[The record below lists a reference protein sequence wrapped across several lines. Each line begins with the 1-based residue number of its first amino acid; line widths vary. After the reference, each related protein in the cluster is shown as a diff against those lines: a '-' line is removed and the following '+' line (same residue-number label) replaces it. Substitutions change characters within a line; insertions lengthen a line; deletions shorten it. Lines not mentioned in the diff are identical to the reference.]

1 MLIVVWLRIGLPSV
15 TSPIVSPRCN
25 SRGFIAII
33 PHPKLPVIF
42 SYLTA
47 SQAPTLDTRV
57 YKEGRWGA
65 GQPACVRLVSFIL
78 SRTNG
83 H

>member
-1 MLIVVWLRIGLPSV
+1 MPMLIVVWLRIGLPSV

-33 PHPKLPVIF
+33 PHPNFRSF
-42 SYLTA
+42 SLVLTA

-57 YKEGRWGA
+57 YKEDRWGGGSA
-65 GQPACVRLVSFIL
+65 FMRPIG
-78 SRTNG
+78 
-83 H
+83 